1 MIILGIDPGL
11 TRTGYGVVEKNGP
24 KFIYKESGI
33 FKVSGRPPLSER
45 LAFLKGEVD
54 ALFAR
59 ISPDRVGVEKIFF
72 SKNVK
77 TALDVAQARGVVLSL
92 VSGRGAAVFEIA
104 PTSVKAAI
112 AGDGHAEKAAVAKM
126 LGLLL
131 NIKTKGMFDDATDAL
146 AVAVAV
152 SGL

>member
-1 MIILGIDPGL
+1 MLILGIDPGL
-11 TRTGYGVVEKNGP
+11 TRTGYGVVEKKGS
-24 KFIYKESGI
+24 KFVYKESGI
-33 FKVSGRPPLSER
+33 FKVSGRRALPDR
-45 LAFLKGEVD
+45 LAFLSGEVE
-54 ALFAR
+54 ALFQR
-59 ISPDRVGVEKIFF
+59 VSPDRVGVEKIFF

-77 TALDVAQARGVVLSL
+77 TALDVAQARGAALSVVA
-92 VSGRGAAVFEIA
+92 GRGVSVFEIA

-131 NIKTKGMFDDATDAL
+131 GIKTKGMLDDVTDAL

-152 SGL
+152 SGF

>member
-1 MIILGIDPGL
+1 MIILGLDPGL
-11 TRTGYGVVEKNGP
+11 TRTGYGVVEKRGS
-24 KFIYKESGI
+24 KFTYKESGI

-45 LAFLKGEVD
+45 LAFLKGEVE
-54 ALFAR
+54 ALFTR
-59 ISPDRVGVEKIFF
+59 VFPDRVGVEKIFF

-77 TALDVAQARGVVLSL
+77 TALDVAQARGVALS
-92 VSGRGAAVFEIA
+92 VVAGKGVPVFEIA

-112 AGDGHAEKAAVAKM
+112 AGDGHAEKATVAKM
-126 LGLLL
+126 LRFLL

-146 AVAVAV
+146 AVAIAV